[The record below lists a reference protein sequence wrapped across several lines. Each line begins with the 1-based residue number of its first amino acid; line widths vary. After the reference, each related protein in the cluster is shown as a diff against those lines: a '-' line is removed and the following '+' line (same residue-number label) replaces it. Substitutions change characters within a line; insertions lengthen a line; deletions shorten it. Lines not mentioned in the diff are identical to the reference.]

1 MKIEVSEEPLA
12 ALTEYA
18 RIPIAFAVRRILE
31 LTVRGNGLG
40 GFILSERSLAAPYIK
55 DYDAIEGEGPT
66 RWASR
71 FDLTNWQVFA
81 AQAEGRRVGGAV
93 VACDTPGLI
102 MLEGR
107 SDLAVLWDIRVATDA
122 RGQGVGTAL
131 FRAAEKWAAAR
142 GCRQLKVETQ
152 NINLPACKFYER
164 QGCALGSIHRFA
176 YPELPDEAQL
186 LWYKNLTNNAPVD

>member
-31 LTVRGNGLG
+31 LAVKGNGLG

-93 VACDTPGLI
+93 VARDTPGLT
-102 MLEGR
+102 MLEER
-107 SDLAVLWDIRVATDA
+107 SDLAVLWDIRVATQA
-122 RGQGVGTAL
+122 RHQGVGAAL
-131 FRAAEKWAAAR
+131 FQAAERWAAAR
-142 GCRQLKVETQ
+142 GCRQLKIETQ
-152 NINLPACKFYER
+152 NINLPACEFYER

-176 YPELPDEAQL
+176 YPELPDEVQL
-186 LWYKNLTNNAPVD
+186 LWYKNLTNNAPVG